1 MPDSPAIDRLAEAA
15 LGWGERLSPKT
26 IEDISA
32 YLGFVREK
40 NESVNLTA
48 DAGWDDLVLKHAA
61 DGVFA
66 ASVLRPRLPAAP
78 RILDLGS
85 GAGFIGIVLKL
96 VWPEAQVTLMESVER
111 KYRFLNAAATRAG
124 LPGLRVLN
132 RRAGSGAA
140 LTSYERDHD
149 VVIERALAELP
160 EALRLA
166 WPLLGPKGLF
176 AAFQSEEPDPAQP
189 VLAKALAAA
198 GATVLKSCPYRRPG
212 EERDRRLVL
221 FERKED

>member
-1 MPDSPAIDRLAEAA
+1 MKDPALERLAAA
-15 LGWGERLSPKT
+15 AREWGETP
-26 IEDISA
+26 SA
-32 YLGFVREK
+32 TTLDAVSHYLAFVREK

-61 DGVFA
+61 DGIFA
-66 ASVLRPRLPAAP
+66 ASVLRKRLPPAP

-111 KYRFLNAAATRAG
+111 KYRFLNAAATRTG

-140 LTSYERDHD
+140 LTSYELDHD
-149 VVIERALAELP
+149 CVVERALAELP

-166 WPLLGPKGLF
+166 RPLLGPKGLI
-176 AAFQSEEPDPAQP
+176 AAFQSEDPDPSEPA
-189 VLAKALAAA
+189 LAKALAAT
-198 GATVLKSCPYRRPG
+198 GVTLLESCAYRRPG
-212 EERDRRLVL
+212 EARDRRLAL

>member
-1 MPDSPAIDRLAEAA
+1 MTDPALERLAAA
-15 LGWGERLSPKT
+15 ARDWGEPLSAKT
-26 IEDISA
+26 LEAVSD
-32 YLGFVREK
+32 YLSFVREK

-111 KYRFLNAAATRAG
+111 KYRFLNAAATRTG

-140 LTSYERDHD
+140 LTSYERDQD

-166 WPLLGPKGLF
+166 WPLLAPKGIF
-176 AAFQSEEPDPAQP
+176 AAFQSEDPQP
-189 VLAKALAAA
+189 PAPALAKSLAAT
-198 GATVLKSCPYRRPG
+198 GATVLESCPYRRPG
-212 EERDRRLVL
+212 EARDRRLVL

>member
-1 MPDSPAIDRLAEAA
+1 
-15 LGWGERLSPKT
+15 WGEPLGAKT
-26 IEDISA
+26 LEGISA
-32 YLGFVREK
+32 YLEFVREK

-48 DAGWDDLVLKHAA
+48 DAAWDDLVLKHAA

-66 ASVLRPRLPAAP
+66 ASILRKRLPPAP

-140 LTSYERDHD
+140 LTSYELDHD
-149 VVIERALAELP
+149 CVVERALAELP

-166 WPLLGPKGLF
+166 RPMVGRKGLI
-176 AAFQSEEPDPAQP
+176 AAFQSDEPDPAEP
-189 VLAKALAAA
+189 ALAKALAAT
-198 GATVLKSCPYRRPG
+198 GVTLLQSCAYRRPG
-212 EERDRRLVL
+212 EARDRRLVL
-221 FERKED
+221 FERKEN

>member
-1 MPDSPAIDRLAEAA
+1 MGISPLDRLAEAA
-15 LGWGERLSPKT
+15 RAWGEPLDEKT
-26 IEDISA
+26 LTGISS
-32 YLGFVREK
+32 YLAFVREK

-96 VWPEAQVTLMESVER
+96 VWPEARVTLMESVER
-111 KYRFLNAAATRAG
+111 KYRFLNAAATRTG
-124 LPGLRVLN
+124 LSGLRVLN

-140 LTSYERDHD
+140 LTSYELDHD
-149 VVIERALAELP
+149 CVIERALAELP

-176 AAFQSEEPDPAQP
+176 SAFQTEDPEPAAPA
-189 VLAKALAAA
+189 LAKALAAT
-198 GATVLKSCPYRRPG
+198 GATVLESCPYRRPG